1 MPPERLRVLQVRN
14 PQLACV
20 KNYDD
25 ANLARV
31 LPLIQGLAVRRAFS
45 RIGLA
50 DADAYRIEALTTLEK
65 DGPWTKLFRGFRKHL
80 QSHDSVDRMAV
91 ADFVAMN
98 DVLGRWNHWMQRRKE
113 IQDRRRRSDE
123 EILPLFLDPL
133 WCIEGDPAYGQLQED
148 LTRRYGLD
156 ELFAGLTTMREAGGG
171 GVKLSVVVPVYNEEA
186 TLAELVGRVLEQP
199 YDKEIILVDD
209 GSKDRSREIM
219 AELEAAHPERSAA
232 STTRSTRKGG
242 ALSTGFANVTG
253 DLVLIQDADLEYDP
267 NDYGVLL
274 QPILDGHADVVYGS
288 RYRKI
293 PVGRVHAF
301 WHTHGNRV
309 LTLFSN
315 MMTDLHLSDMET
327 CYKVFKV
334 DVARRLDIQSR
345 TFAVEPEM
353 TAKIAKMGVR
363 IYEVPISYNG
373 RGYNEGK
380 KVGLKDAFIA
390 IWAIVRW
397 RFAQVPPPAQDGA
410 TEASQDP
417 SGA

>member
-1 MPPERLRVLQVRN
+1 M
-14 PQLACV
+14 
-20 KNYDD
+20 
-25 ANLARV
+25 
-31 LPLIQGLAVRRAFS
+31 
-45 RIGLA
+45 
-50 DADAYRIEALTTLEK
+50 
-65 DGPWTKLFRGFRKHL
+65 
-80 QSHDSVDRMAV
+80 
-91 ADFVAMN
+91 
-98 DVLGRWNHWMQRRKE
+98 
-113 IQDRRRRSDE
+113 
-123 EILPLFLDPL
+123 
-133 WCIEGDPAYGQLQED
+133 
-148 LTRRYGLD
+148 
-156 ELFAGLTTMREAGGG
+156 
-171 GVKLSVVVPVYNEEA
+171 KLSVVVPVYNEEA

-219 AELEAAHPERSAA
+219 AELEAAHPEIRCVYHSVNKG
-232 STTRSTRKGG
+232 KGG

-267 NDYGVLL
+267 KDYGVLL

-309 LTLFSN
+309 LTLLSN

-353 TAKIAKMGVR
+353 TAKIAKMRVR

-397 RFAQVPPPAQDGA
+397 RFAAAPPPAPPRPPARPGTA
-410 TEASQDP
+410 EASQGP
-417 SGA
+417 SGV